1 MGFGVA
7 RTGPMDTVA
16 LITWGNP
23 DHGALVV
30 TMRTSTPYVLR
41 RLMRHSRRRG
51 QRVAVVATV
60 LGTALIAASGYL
72 YLQGPE
78 EKTSATPRAPKV
90 SLQPTQPPRDEI
102 PKNFEKFFEGADQDG
117 SVTVTGDPLQNA
129 GTGKTIHKVT
139 ITLTADGPMKYVYRT
154 KDGTTAPRTANR
166 QTSMSYEL
174 RGPRA
179 VAQAFV
185 QQIGSSTYATCS
197 ITVDGERVST
207 ETARKTYQ
215 IVACTG

>member
-1 MGFGVA
+1 M
-7 RTGPMDTVA
+7 
-16 LITWGNP
+16 
-23 DHGALVV
+23 
-30 TMRTSTPYVLR
+30 
-41 RLMRHSRRRG
+41 
-51 QRVAVVATV
+51 
-60 LGTALIAASGYL
+60 
-72 YLQGPE
+72 
-78 EKTSATPRAPKV
+78 
-90 SLQPTQPPRDEI
+90 
-102 PKNFEKFFEGADQDG
+102 
-117 SVTVTGDPLQNA
+117 
-129 GTGKTIHKVT
+129 T